1 MNSQSP
7 RCRISTWNKNECIY
21 LLATN
26 SSNPSLDWTIYK
38 ISWNFFQIQNFG
50 RKTVKSSNFLENSSK
65 MVRTYFQDR
74 VTKKGHL
81 AWVGRIFF

>member
-50 RKTVKSSNFLENSSK
+50 RKTV
-65 MVRTYFQDR
+65 
-74 VTKKGHL
+74 
-81 AWVGRIFF
+81 